1 MYISFYT
8 AKVNQLALRFRQ
20 GGSEPAIQVP
30 GVSAPQ
36 LQGLTRICLA
46 KVVSWMLRGWRKRS
60 RRALQMSKLKVTA
73 LSKCPRLYPP
83 RAAMNEEEVRI
94 QGQRLEVMR

>member
-1 MYISFYT
+1 MEQLGASLRREVVQEEGRFRQVYISFYT

-60 RRALQMSKLKVTA
+60 RSGVT
-73 LSKCPRLYPP
+73 
-83 RAAMNEEEVRI
+83 
-94 QGQRLEVMR
+94 

>member
-46 KVVSWMLRGWRKRS
+46 KVVSWME
-60 RRALQMSKLKVTA
+60 
-73 LSKCPRLYPP
+73 RL
-83 RAAMNEEEVRI
+83 EEEEQERCN
-94 QGQRLEVMR
+94 LKEEVDDSQFIAV